1 MRLAHRKIETTILY
15 LRISITKTMNIKT
28 VSEIFKRL
36 TSSQAKTP
44 LGRWNISNNN
54 KENTLKIRYA
64 NEDNC
69 GVCYHNYTKRNKEL
83 DNDKKYIYMM
93 GYESSHK

>member
-1 MRLAHRKIETTILY
+1 
-15 LRISITKTMNIKT
+15 MNIKT
-28 VSEIFKRL
+28 VSEIVKRL

-69 GVCYHNYTKRNKEL
+69 GVCHTKQNNEL
-83 DNDKKYIYMM
+83 ADDKKYIYMM